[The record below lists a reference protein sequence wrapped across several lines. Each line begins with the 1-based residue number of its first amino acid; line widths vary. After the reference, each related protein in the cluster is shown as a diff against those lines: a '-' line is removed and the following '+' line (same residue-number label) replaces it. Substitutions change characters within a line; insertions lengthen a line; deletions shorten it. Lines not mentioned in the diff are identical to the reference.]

1 MRLNHRITECLQS
14 PIPYHHITKCV
25 FVVFLFLLNTSC
37 STIQKKK
44 KAKNSTK
51 KAKNSLKRETE
62 SKRQRVS
69 IRTRLRYSR
78 MLELSDWKFKTT
90 VIKML
95 RTLIDK
101 VDSMQEQTGYISR
114 EEEILRKKKEM
125 IEIKNSVN

>member
-1 MRLNHRITECLQS
+1 
-14 PIPYHHITKCV
+14 
-25 FVVFLFLLNTSC
+25 
-37 STIQKKK
+37 
-44 KAKNSTK
+44 
-51 KAKNSLKRETE
+51 
-62 SKRQRVS
+62 
-69 IRTRLRYSR
+69 